1 VKVRHSPA
9 AVSGYAPGIKPLAPV
24 KRDGEGAVRWSEA
37 AKSENLP
44 KCHLTVI
51 LLLRNT
57 ADNLRG
63 QTAPWPSTDPARQIV
78 GLFCWRSQMKL
89 WVLFLL
95 LLSFT
100 VAMGNGVEE
109 EKVYQLPDTI
119 NVTAERFAT
128 PINNI
133 PWPARTISIS
143 QTAPRAGLSE
153 ALDGVAG
160 ADLVGYGGM
169 GQVSNIMLWGAPS
182 SQILLLYDGRP
193 VYNFATGGFNLSDY
207 DLEELSRIELVK
219 GTQSSLYGSEAIG
232 GVINLIPRFEYLD
245 KVTAGIDYGNF
256 GYMGYN
262 LSIARKVQNWHFNS
276 QFEQNRSDN
285 DRRNSGVRRDRVSLR
300 SLYLPQKK
308 NIEVSLSYRYFQDTL
323 GIPGA
328 IPNPEAIPYY
338 GNSESGS
345 LVNYQK
351 DFNHS
356 FDAKLKINPDP
367 ESPLSAQFDL
377 YYEKKRLEYFGRY
390 AYLGYS
396 DSVDVIDRNTNIGR
410 NSGLTGRLRWEKERL
425 SLSGGLEFL
434 SGSSRIATVNST
446 GTTPFTTDSTGLT
459 TTTGFRLHHRDIY
472 ALWAGSGYNLFS
484 TLRADLNGRVELV
497 NGDKLYESVNAGVKL
512 APLSSLSFKLA
523 YGRAYRLPAFNDLY
537 WPTDQYSEG
546 NPNLI
551 PEKGENFL
559 FSISGKPGESISIN
573 TDIFYRN
580 VRDLISWAPVGK
592 INDFDSPRWTPSNL
606 NRFQSTGIDLGL
618 KVLFGKKFQI
628 EGDLTYQRA
637 RQENME
643 LVYSGADGGQLF
655 EKTERAAAFVPSL
668 KWRLGFSGEL
678 GKSRLDLN
686 LVYTSKKSAYYAV
699 HAFDSYYNSLISYA
713 RKNAPASILANLGVS
728 HSIAGGISI
737 SLNISDIFDSKPV
750 RQFGGF
756 QERDYPSPGRII
768 KMRINFNWD

>member
-1 VKVRHSPA
+1 
-9 AVSGYAPGIKPLAPV
+9 
-24 KRDGEGAVRWSEA
+24 
-37 AKSENLP
+37 
-44 KCHLTVI
+44 
-51 LLLRNT
+51 
-57 ADNLRG
+57 
-63 QTAPWPSTDPARQIV
+63 
-78 GLFCWRSQMKL
+78 MKL

-95 LLSFT
+95 LLSFA
-100 VAMGNGVEE
+100 VAMGNGAGE

-143 QTAPRAGLSE
+143 QTTPKATLSE
-153 ALDGVAG
+153 TLDGVAG
-160 ADLVGYGGM
+160 ADLAGYGGM
-169 GQVSNIMLWGAPS
+169 GQLSNIMLWGAPS

-207 DLEELSRIELVK
+207 NVEELSRIELVK

-232 GVINLIPRFEYLD
+232 GVINLIPKFEYLD
-245 KVTAGIDYGNF
+245 KVGAGIDYGNF

-276 QFEQNRSDN
+276 QFEQNRTDN
-285 DRRNSGVRRDRVSLR
+285 DRPNSGVRRDRVSFR

-308 NIEVSLSYRYFQDTL
+308 NIELSLGYRYFQDTL
-323 GIPGA
+323 GLPGA

-338 GNSESGS
+338 GNSESNS

-356 FDAKLKINPDP
+356 FDARLKINPDP
-367 ESPLSAQFDL
+367 ESPLSAQFDM

-390 AYLGYS
+390 AYLGFA

-410 NSGLTGRLRWEKERL
+410 NSGLTGRLRWEKERF

-434 SGSSRIATVNST
+434 SGSSRIETINSSSSTVFV
-446 GTTPFTTDSTGLT
+446 PDSTTVT
-459 TTTGFRLHHRDIY
+459 TSTGFRLHHRDTY
-472 ALWAGSGYNLFS
+472 AAWAGSGYDILPI
-484 TLRADLNGRVELV
+484 LRIDLTGRLELV
-497 NGDKLYESVNAGVKL
+497 NGEKLYNSINAGLKL
-512 APLSSLSFKLA
+512 APVSTLSIKLA

-551 PEKGENFL
+551 PEKGENL
-559 FSISGKPGESISIN
+559 LLSMNGKPGESISIN
-573 TDIFYRN
+573 ADIFYRN
-580 VRDLISWAPVGK
+580 VRNLISWAPVGR
-592 INDFDSPRWTPSNL
+592 INDFGSPRWTPSNL
-606 NRFQSTGIDLGL
+606 NRFHSAGIDLGL
-618 KVLFGKKFQI
+618 KLLFGKKFQI

-643 LVYSGADGGQLF
+643 LVYSGADGRQLF
-655 EKTERAAAFVPSL
+655 EKAERAAAFVPDL
-668 KWRLGFSGEL
+668 KGRLGFSGEL
-678 GKSRLDLN
+678 GKSRFDLS

-699 HAFDSYYNSLISYA
+699 YAFDSFYNSLISYA
-713 RKNAPASILANLGVS
+713 GKYAPANLLANLGVS
-728 HSIAGGISI
+728 HSIAGNISI
-737 SLNISDIFDSKPV
+737 SLNVNDIFDTRPI
-750 RQFGGF
+750 RQFGALDD
-756 QERDYPSPGRII
+756 RDYPSSGRNI
-768 KMRINFNWD
+768 KIGINFNWD